1 MDEKIMNNKVSDLGS
16 RLKAI
21 EDKLFAFR
29 DITEKQLSLINKD
42 TTKQFKYLNEALD
55 ALNSTVN
62 DNTITIRRNIQSNTD
77 TTRIIQENLDQIQDL
92 IRMGR
97 APGGALGQIS
107 MRVQD
112 DIEKGPIQAIRETYA
127 LRAAVEKDIMKVQNV
142 NKRLMEDQK
151 QLY

>member
-1 MDEKIMNNKVSDLGS
+1 M
-16 RLKAI
+16 A
-21 EDKLFAFR
+21 
-29 DITEKQLSLINKD
+29 LINKD
-42 TTKQFKYLNEALD
+42 TTKQFKYINEAHE
-55 ALNSTVN
+55 ALTSTVN
-62 DNTITIRRNIQSNTD
+62 DNTFTIRRNIQSNTD

-112 DIEKGPIQAIRETYA
+112 DIEKGPIQMIRETYA
-127 LRAAVEKDIMKVQNV
+127 LKGAVEKDIMKVQNV
-142 NKRLMEDQK
+142 QKRLADEQK